1 MKIYHGSKVILEE
14 VKVKGSNPTNDYGPA
29 FYVTTD
35 LSAAKSWACRNDSAG
50 VVNEYEIDSRSFQNL
65 KILDLT
71 DKSKYSVLNW
81 LAILMHFRKLN
92 DSFKRDYTELIK
104 WLEKFYVDVDE
115 YDVVKGYRAD
125 DAYFRFPLS
134 AIMSQLAIEDL
145 EEVFMLG
152 ELGVQYAFVSKRSID
167 LLHFKI
173 VIQCEDK
180 FIGEYLKTIQEA
192 TRKFNAMLG
201 KPVDPKKHFMLDL
214 WRKDNE

>member
-71 DKSKYSVLNW
+71 DKGKFSVFNW

-92 DSFKRDYTELIK
+92 DSFKRDYAKLLV
-104 WLEKFYVDVDE
+104 WLEKFYIDIDE
-115 YDVVKGYRAD
+115 YDVIKGYRAD

-152 ELGVQYAFVSKRSID
+152 ELGVQYAFISKRAIN
-167 LLHFKI
+167 LLHFTK
-173 VIQCEDK
+173 VIPCEDK

-192 TRKFNAMLG
+192 TKKFNAMLG
-201 KPVDPKKHFMLDL
+201 KSVDPKKHFMLDL